1 MAEPLLADVLDH
13 AVAVGDDDVV
23 EAQHEKDSPTAE
35 KDSHAFLR
43 KRLRSTTADSGYDD
57 ETGNAIGIVMIACLV
72 MGFIC
77 FAVDELAFF
86 GLIFM
91 IAATVLSSA
100 VTCGYYCGSK
110 LSLNPKVGRLA
121 TATLLCLVLLWILVI
136 I

>member
-1 MAEPLLADVLDH
+1 MTTETQPVAEPLLADVLDH
-13 AVAVGDDDVV
+13 AVAVGDD
-23 EAQHEKDSPTAE
+23 EKNSPTAE

-91 IAATVLSSA
+91 IVATVLSSA
-100 VTCGYYCGSK
+100 ITCVYYCGSK

>member
-23 EAQHEKDSPTAE
+23 EAQHE

-91 IAATVLSSA
+91 IVATVLSSA
-100 VTCGYYCGSK
+100 ITCVYYCGSK

-136 I
+136 IG